1 VTRCSMAFQSRVQRY
16 LRHTGII
23 GKPFVRTIHFSQ
35 REKMLLASGQP
46 WIPLKAQQWYT
57 VQPPGLSPAVRWA
70 FEDSWC
76 LVAGWDCGDGFSI
89 AGWVDLR
96 HGSFGQVAG
105 VGGCHSLCMTAK
117 MAPTRRMTAGPQQL
131 ARRRAVG
138 PVSRVADRAQ
148 PWLGDGVHCSTP
160 LW

>member
-70 FEDSWC
+70 FEGF
-76 LVAGWDCGDGFSI
+76 LVS
-89 AGWVDLR
+89 
-96 HGSFGQVAG
+96 S
-105 VGGCHSLCMTAK
+105 
-117 MAPTRRMTAGPQQL
+117 RRLGL
-131 ARRRAVG
+131 RRRV
-138 PVSRVADRAQ
+138 Q
-148 PWLGDGVHCSTP
+148 YCWLG
-160 LW
+160 